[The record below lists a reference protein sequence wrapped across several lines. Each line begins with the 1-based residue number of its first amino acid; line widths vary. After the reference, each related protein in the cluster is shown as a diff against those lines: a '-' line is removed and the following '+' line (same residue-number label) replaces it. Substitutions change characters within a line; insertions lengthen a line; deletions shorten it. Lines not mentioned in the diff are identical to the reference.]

1 MRPAYWPTCG
11 TVASG
16 PVRLQR
22 SLMNRAIP
30 PLAIAVLTAAFAS
43 CNQDSPID
51 PAGRRD
57 AELNDYKDL

>member
-1 MRPAYWPTCG
+1 
-11 TVASG
+11 
-16 PVRLQR
+16 
-22 SLMNRAIP
+22 MNRAIP